1 MYRSERI
8 PYGNEAD
15 DRVTLQHKTDIID
28 VIVTFEL
35 SAPFISSSKTDS
47 VHLWHQI
54 SALYLTAYSI
64 VSLRC
69 LYKKNSSHTITI
81 KWISSFAHILSQYV

>member
-35 SAPFISSSKTDS
+35 SAPFISSSKTDFLQFS
-47 VHLWHQI
+47 PFVTSDFGFI
-54 SALYLTAYSI
+54 SN
-64 VSLRC
+64 SL
-69 LYKKNSSHTITI
+69 
-81 KWISSFAHILSQYV
+81 